1 MKELSLHILDIAQNS
16 IRAEASHIHIRIEES
31 GLRNSMRII
40 ITDNG
45 MGIPRKMLAEVTDPF
60 ITSRTVRKVGLGLPF
75 LRQHAEIAGGKL
87 KIDSVEGEGT
97 RVEATFIL
105 NHIDRQPMGD
115 IPGVIKILMLAN
127 PRIDFVY
134 EHSTDLGEFKL
145 DTCEI
150 KDLFGIDSLTN
161 NSLMEDIRNMTLQ
174 NLKSISVADPVQNA
188 GLIYPGG

>member
-16 IRAEASHIHIRIEES
+16 IRAKASRIHIRIEES
-31 GLRNSMRII
+31 GLKNSMLVV
-40 ITDNG
+40 ITDDG
-45 MGIPRKMLAEVTDPF
+45 KGIPRKMLSNVTDPF
-60 ITSRTVRKVGLGLPF
+60 ITSRTVRKVGLGLSF
-75 LRQHAEIAGGKL
+75 LRQHAQMAGGKV

-97 RVEATFIL
+97 RVEATFLL

-134 EHSTDLGEFKL
+134 EHNTDLGEFKL

-150 KDLFGIDSLTN
+150 KDLFGVDSLTN
-161 NSLMEDIRNMTLQ
+161 YDLMEDIRSMILQ

-188 GLIYPGG
+188 GSK